1 MANTSDRAAATLEPA
16 VAVEQLGPEDTQ
28 RIFAHFMALSS
39 DDRARRFSYQH
50 ANSEWTMRYTR
61 QIDFAR
67 QSLLALTTSIGSIV
81 ALLQICRFRDNG
93 DPRAELAFSVRPDL
107 QGRGLAHHLTN
118 VAVTYARTCGLR
130 VLTPCVEP
138 DNHAMRAVLSAAGMR
153 FARSGDDLTGVIE
166 ITPPLHRSPHRWRP
180 TNPKASGLH

>member
-1 MANTSDRAAATLEPA
+1 V

-93 DPRAELAFSVRPDL
+93 DPRAELAFSVRPDRR
-107 QGRGLAHHLTN
+107 GRGLAHHLTN

-130 VLTPCVEP
+130 VLTACVEP

-153 FARSGDDLTGVIE
+153 FARSGDDLTGVMR
-166 ITPPLHRSPHRWRP
+166 LRRRCRHSPHR
-180 TNPKASGLH
+180 